1 MRWGK
6 RRETFSGMRIYK
18 QFSGWNN
25 RSDRIRGL
33 MATLDL
39 SSGWIASDPE
49 RVLIS
54 CGVGV
59 SDYSL
64 NEVIVCCNEIGG
76 RSSTLVGRVRGLL
89 DDWDDANDAEKLGN
103 TDDNA
108 GRVLSKA
115 DVLEWDVS
123 GGGSRQGAKD
133 EKNRISYELRL
144 IFGDCLIIMD
154 SKSIGH
160 TARLYRS

>member
-1 MRWGK
+1 
-6 RRETFSGMRIYK
+6 
-18 QFSGWNN
+18 
-25 RSDRIRGL
+25 
-33 MATLDL
+33 MATLDTSL
-39 SSGWIASDPE
+39 GWVASDPE

-59 SDYSL
+59 SEYTL
-64 NEVIVCCNEIGG
+64 NEVIICCNAIGG

-89 DDWDDANDAEKLGN
+89 DDWDDANDAEKEAY
-103 TDDNA
+103 TDDNK

-123 GGGSRQGAKD
+123 GGGAKQAARD

-144 IFGDCLIIMD
+144 IFGDCPVIM
-154 SKSIGH
+154 SSGSNSMI
-160 TARLYRS
+160 TRLYRS